1 MINELDDLQSNYEKA
16 EYLQSI
22 VISRAT
28 GGETND
34 EHYKEIRKE
43 FLDNSNYKN
52 LLPIFIKHSR
62 NLEQFWQFIKGKYGT
77 YAERRSYIWEEFK
90 PLFETLELSNSTPA
104 EKTITSSLN
113 QFDADG
119 VHYAWTK
126 ALERKANDPDGAITI
141 ARTMIETVYKNIL
154 DKMGISYSSNIDLS
168 ELYKLVANE
177 LNLTAE
183 QHTEKI
189 FKQILGGCSSIVN
202 GLGNLRNK
210 LGDAHGQGVKKI
222 KPKTRHAE
230 LAVNLAGSMSLFLID
245 TYKEKS
251 ASSPL
256 AK

>member
-1 MINELDDLQSNYEKA
+1 MIDELSDLKSNSEKA

-22 VISRAT
+22 VIARAT

-52 LLPIFIKHSR
+52 LLPIFVKHSR

-90 PLFETLELSNSTPA
+90 PLFDALELNNSTPA

-141 ARTMIETVYKNIL
+141 ARTMIETVCKNIL
-154 DKMGISYSSNIDLS
+154 DKMEIEYASNIDLS
-168 ELYKLVANE
+168 ELYKLAAKE

-210 LGDAHGQGVKKI
+210 LGDAHGQGVKKT

-245 TYKEKS
+245 TYKGKTES
-251 ASSPL
+251 EI
-256 AK
+256 